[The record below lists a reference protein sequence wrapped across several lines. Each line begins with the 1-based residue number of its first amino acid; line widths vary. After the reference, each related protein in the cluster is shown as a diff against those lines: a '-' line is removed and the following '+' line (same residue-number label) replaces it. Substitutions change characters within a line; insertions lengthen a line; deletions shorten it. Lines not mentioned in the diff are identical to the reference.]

1 MISKK
6 PAKLRRAPSDFGQ
19 LAAYIT
25 GHAMQPGQRA
35 SQPGTF
41 ADEASASSFGR
52 VASYI
57 TGLGPG
63 RGHKKREAHAI
74 SCVRITNCHADD
86 VVLAVKEIKATQALN
101 KRAKGDKTY
110 HLIISFREEDKEKLT
125 DSVLCEI
132 EKAFCDALG
141 YSDHQR
147 ISAVHTD
154 TDNLH
159 LHLSINKVHP
169 ERLTCHDSYNDYYV
183 RDSLCREL
191 EKRFQL
197 SVDKGVKDRRRGQNL
212 PDKASALEKHS
223 GLGSFASWVRS
234 GPRDALKAV
243 LTQSGV
249 TWEDVHRT
257 LARYDLTIRK
267 RGAGFVLSHRTRKL
281 FCKASAISREAS
293 KEALEQRLGP
303 YREPTPEIAALA
315 AEESYTPRP
324 LHTHPDREALYQRY
338 LQAQAENRLRKSE
351 ALSGLKEERVGRLA
365 EIKAAYQKRRLEI
378 IGDNL
383 VRKAAKR
390 KLHAANS
397 RQRREAIAR
406 VEEGIRRRRQETHA
420 AQKSCTWQEYLII
433 QAMGGDEKALAVLR
447 SSKGKSQ
454 DSPASQALAGDRSAE
469 RPLVYPHLKPEIN
482 KTGQVLYQVGSG
494 SIRDDGS
501 LLHLDDPD
509 DQTIVMGLR
518 MAQQKF
524 GSGLKVEGGEI
535 FRVRVVQIAV
545 SHKMEVTFLDPQL
558 EAVRQSLG
566 GPLQLFSSRPA
577 SPDEK
582 LRDKKIDIS
591 YIP

>member
-6 PAKLRRAPSDFGQ
+6 PPKLRKGPSDFGQ

-25 GHAMQPGQRA
+25 GHATQPGQQA
-35 SQPGTF
+35 GQPALF
-41 ADEASASSFGR
+41 ADEASSVSFGR
-52 VASYI
+52 VASYV

-63 RGHKKREAHAI
+63 RGQKKRESHAI

-86 VVLAVKEIKATQALN
+86 VALAVKEIKATQALN

-110 HLIISFREEDKEKLT
+110 HLIISFREGDKDKLT
-125 DSVLCEI
+125 ESVLCEI

-141 YSDHQR
+141 YSEHQR

-183 RDSLCREL
+183 RDSLCRAL
-191 EKRFQL
+191 EQRFQL
-197 SVDKGVKDRRRGQNL
+197 SVDNGVKDRRRGQNL

-223 GLGSFASWVRS
+223 GLASFTSWVRS

-243 LTQSGV
+243 LAQPGV
-249 TWEDVHRT
+249 TWDDVHRT

-267 RGAGFVLSHRTRKL
+267 RGAGFVVSHRNRKL
-281 FCKASAISREAS
+281 FCKASAISRDAS

-303 YREPTPEIAALA
+303 YREPTPEIMAVV
-315 AEESYTPRP
+315 AEETYTPRP
-324 LHTHPDREALYQRY
+324 LHTHPEREAVYQRY
-338 LQAQAENRLRKSE
+338 LKVRVENQLQKSQAMSA
-351 ALSGLKEERVGRLA
+351 LKEERAGRLA

-378 IGDNL
+378 FADKL
-383 VRKAAKR
+383 VRKGAKR

-397 RQRREAIAR
+397 RRRREAIAK
-406 VEEGIRRRRQETHA
+406 VEETIRRRRQEIHA
-420 AQKSCTWQEYLII
+420 AQKSCTWQEYLIV

-447 SSKGKSQ
+447 SSQNKSHN
-454 DSPASQALAGDRSAE
+454 SSVSQALAGSGSPDRT
-469 RPLVYPHLKPEIN
+469 LVYPHLKPEIN
-482 KTGQVLYQVGSG
+482 KSGQVLYQVGSG

-509 DQTIVMGLR
+509 DRTILIGLR
-518 MAQQKF
+518 MAEQKF
-524 GSGLKVEGGEI
+524 GSALKVEGGEI
-535 FRVRVVQIAV
+535 FRARVVQVAV
-545 SHKMEVTFLDPQL
+545 SHKMDITFLDPQL
-558 EAVRQSLG
+558 EAVRHSLAGPSQTQS
-566 GPLQLFSSRPA
+566 PRPA
-577 SPDEK
+577 SPEQK

-591 YIP
+591 YIA